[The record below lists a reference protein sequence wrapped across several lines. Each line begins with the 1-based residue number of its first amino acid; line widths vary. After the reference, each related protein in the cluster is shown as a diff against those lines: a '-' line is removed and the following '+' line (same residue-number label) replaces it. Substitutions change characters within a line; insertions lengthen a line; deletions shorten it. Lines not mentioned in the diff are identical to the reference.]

1 MRAGHASVETKRN
14 KHAASRSAR
23 HSETKPAHYQL
34 HHPPHGISR
43 ALGRRALGRGGAAAM
58 VGRRSSR
65 YMHGYSTAARAP
77 MPPKRG
83 LRRTASAPLL
93 PGLDARVLSSVAVG
107 ARVHMS
113 WCQPALKPGGR
124 GSAGY
129 SVAPSAKVPKTPAS
143 PSRSMR

>member
-1 MRAGHASVETKRN
+1 
-14 KHAASRSAR
+14 
-23 HSETKPAHYQL
+23 
-34 HHPPHGISR
+34 
-43 ALGRRALGRGGAAAM
+43 
-58 VGRRSSR
+58 
-65 YMHGYSTAARAP
+65 

-93 PGLDARVLSSVAVG
+93 GVPRLDARVLSSVPVG

-113 WCQPALKPGGR
+113 SCHAALKPGGR

-129 SVAPSAKVPKTPAS
+129 SVAPSAKVPKTPAR